1 MPEEGVRRDAFFR
14 HQNPPR
20 EESMKKGP
28 IIGNAVILVF
38 FLFLLINSL
47 KLHEIRRFGEM
58 GSGFWPIVI
67 LSTATILSAFILLSS
82 ILQIKKGKGK
92 EAPEKALSPEELA
105 SRKKQRNIVIL
116 SAAATLAYIFAMQAI
131 GFALATLLYVLAFI
145 LVLGER
151 RKSVL
156 IVSPAVVTALILVVF
171 SRLIAMPLP
180 KGIGFFADLSRFFF

>member
-1 MPEEGVRRDAFFR
+1 
-14 HQNPPR
+14 
-20 EESMKKGP
+20 MKKGQ

-38 FLFLLINSL
+38 FLFLLIDSL

-58 GSGFWPIVI
+58 GSGFWPILI
-67 LSTATILSAFILLSS
+67 LSSAALLSAFLLLSS
-82 ILQIKKGKGK
+82 ILKFRKGKGK
-92 EAPEKALSPEELA
+92 EEPEETLSPEDLA

-116 SAAATLAYIFAMQAI
+116 CAVVTLAYIFAMQAI
-131 GFALATLLYVLAFI
+131 GFALATFFYVLAFV

-156 IVSPAVVTALILVVF
+156 IVSPVLVTALILVVF

-180 KGIGFFADLSRFFF
+180 KGMGFFADLSRFFF

>member
-1 MPEEGVRRDAFFR
+1 
-14 HQNPPR
+14 
-20 EESMKKGP
+20 MKMGQ
-28 IIGNAVILVF
+28 IIGNAVILIF
-38 FLFLLINSL
+38 FLFLLIDSR

-67 LSTATILSAFILLSS
+67 LSTATLLSAFLLLAS
-82 ILQIKKGKGK
+82 IRTFRKGKG
-92 EAPEKALSPEELA
+92 EEEQEEALSSEDLA

-116 SAAATLAYIFAMQAI
+116 CAAVTLAYIFAMQAI
-131 GFALATLLYVLAFI
+131 GFALATFLYVLAFI

-156 IVSPAVVTALILVVF
+156 IVSPVVVTALLLVIF

-180 KGIGFFADLSRFFF
+180 KGMSFFADLSRFFF